1 MNYYID
7 NIEIKTAKNQSEYVA
22 LTLVNADDEWDEPF
36 VVPVWNETQIKRY
49 KALLASPEV
58 NGDVNKIPQEKRIFK
73 YGFWET
79 CKLPMPM
86 NRIWSQDMVIKY
98 ADGTQKPVKAGEIV
112 TDRAGHP
119 TVYTEFMVFVKKT
132 LDNNTNELRY
142 ANGWSFAER
151 SAQMI
156 ARQFT
161 TIQPTAG
168 MPPQEAIQGAGA
180 PQPQQ
185 QATIQQPGTV
195 QGPQA
200 QQAQAQPAPQP
211 GAVPQPGAI
220 PAGAPQAGGAPM
232 I

>member
-1 MNYYID
+1 MDYRIE

-36 VVPVWNETQIKRY
+36 TVPVWNDIQIKRY

-58 NGDVNKIPQEKRIFK
+58 NGDVNKIPEEKRVFK

-79 CKLPMPM
+79 YKLPMPM
-86 NRIWSQDMVIKY
+86 NRIWSQNMTIKY
-98 ADGTQKPVKAGEIV
+98 ADNTMKEVHAGEIV

-119 TVYTEFMVFVKKT
+119 VVYTEFMVFVKKT
-132 LDNNTNELRY
+132 LDNNTGELRY

-161 TIQPTAG
+161 TIQPTAS
-168 MPPQEAIQGAGA
+168 MPPQEIIQPAGA
-180 PQPQQ
+180 PQAQP
-185 QATIQQPGTV
+185 QATIQQPVTV
-195 QGPQA
+195 QTA
-200 QQAQAQPAPQP
+200 QVQPAQAQPAPQP
-211 GAVPQPGAI
+211 GAVPQPGVI

>member
-1 MNYYID
+1 M
-7 NIEIKTAKNQSEYVA
+7 T
-22 LTLVNADDEWDEPF
+22 
-36 VVPVWNETQIKRY
+36 
-49 KALLASPEV
+49 
-58 NGDVNKIPQEKRIFK
+58 
-73 YGFWET
+73 
-79 CKLPMPM
+79 
-86 NRIWSQDMVIKY
+86 IKY
-98 ADGTQKPVKAGEIV
+98 ADGTSKQVKAGEIV

-132 LDNNTNELRY
+132 LDNNTQELRY

-168 MPPQEAIQGAGA
+168 IPPQEAIQSAGA
-180 PQPQQ
+180 PQPQP
-185 QATIQQPGTV
+185 QATIQQPQTV

-211 GAVPQPGAI
+211 GAVPQPGVI

>member
-73 YGFWET
+73 YGFWEA

-86 NRIWSQDMVIKY
+86 HRIWSQDMVIKY
-98 ADGTQKPVKAGEIV
+98 ADGSQKPVKAGDIV

-119 TVYTEFMVFVKKT
+119 AVYTEFMVFVKKT

-142 ANGWSFAER
+142 ANGWSYSER

-168 MPPQEAIQGAGA
+168 IPPQEAVQGAGA
-180 PQPQQ
+180 PQAQQ

-195 QGPQA
+195 QSAQA

-211 GAVPQPGAI
+211 GAVPQPGVVQ
-220 PAGAPQAGGAPM
+220 AGAPQAGGAPM